1 MFKKSLA
8 PSLLLLLPVLLVSA
22 CGGGSTGTSTGGGGT
37 PPPPSGSHE
46 WTWVDGADTIDVNHG
61 NGGVYGTLGIAS
73 TSNTPG
79 SRNNATSWT
88 DSSGNLWLFGGYGY
102 SAQGSFP
109 GSAGIGYLNDLW
121 EYNPSQKTWTWVAGA
136 NNTSGNFGSTGI
148 YGTQGVATAANMPG
162 GRTGAAGWKDAQGNF
177 WLFGGRG
184 FDAAGNQCLLD
195 DLWSFSPTSRQ
206 WGWVNGSKIC
216 MSSTGSTGL
225 PGNYGALGVAAS
237 TNVPGSRGSSVTWVT
252 SDGTLWLF
260 GGSGFDGNGYAGALN
275 DLWNFSPSTKM
286 WTWVSGS
293 STLGALYSMGQVGV
307 YGTQGQAS
315 ASNIPGGRWAS
326 SGWLDGSGHL
336 WLFGGSGY
344 YYTSSVVDFND
355 LWMFDP
361 TAKTWT
367 WVTGSNMP
375 SVTGQYGAM
384 GTTAAGNTPGA
395 RDGAVCWT
403 DGQHNFWLF
412 GGISFNDLWKF
423 SPATNNWT
431 WVGGTNAKDGMAVYG
446 TMGTASATNIPGG
459 RGQAAGWVGSNGTFW
474 LFGGSGYDSTN
485 NVGSLND
492 LWKYQP

>member
-1 MFKKSLA
+1 MFKKSIA

-22 CGGGSTGTSTGGGGT
+22 CGGGSTGTSTGGGT
-37 PPPPSGSHE
+37 PPPPSASHE

-61 NGGVYGTLGIAS
+61 NGGVYGTLGVAS
-73 TSNTPG
+73 TSNIPG
-79 SRNNATSWT
+79 SRNDATSWT

-121 EYNPSQKTWTWVAGA
+121 EYNPTAKTWTWVAGA

-148 YGTQGVATAANMPG
+148 YGTQGVASSSNMPG
-162 GRTGAAGWKDAQGNF
+162 GRTGAAGWTDAQGNF
-177 WLFGGRG
+177 WLFGGSG
-184 FDAAGNQCLLD
+184 FDAAGQQGVLN
-195 DLWSFSPTSRQ
+195 DLWSFNPGTKQWTWVSGSNINTSA
-206 WGWVNGSKIC
+206 
-216 MSSTGSTGL
+216 TGATGQ
-225 PGNYGALGVAAS
+225 PGNYGTLGVASS
-237 TNVPGSRGSSVTWVT
+237 TNVPGGRGSSVTWTT

-275 DLWNFSPSTKM
+275 DLWSFSPSTKM

-293 STLGALYSMGQVGV
+293 NTLGALYSMGQVGV

-315 ASNIPGGRWAS
+315 TSNIPGGRWAS
-326 SGWLDGSGHL
+326 SGWLDGSGRL

-344 YYTSSVVDFND
+344 YNTSSVVLFND
-355 LWMFDP
+355 LWVFDP

-375 SVTGQYGAM
+375 SATGQYGTM
-384 GTTAAGNTPGA
+384 GTAGNTPGA
-395 RDGAVCWT
+395 RDGAVSWT
-403 DGQHNFWLF
+403 DSQHNFWLF
-412 GGISFNDLWKF
+412 GGISFNDLWEF

-431 WVGGTNAKDGMAVYG
+431 WVGGSNTSPGYATYG
-446 TMGTASATNIPGG
+446 SMGTASSANIPGG
-459 RGQAAGWVGSNGTFW
+459 RGQAVGWVGGNGSFW
-474 LFGGSGYDSTN
+474 LFGGSGYIYANSQ
-485 NVGSLND
+485 GSLND